1 MRLPIRLIDGKI
13 PTRAH
18 PTDSGLDLFAA
29 SGAVIHPGMTCRI
42 RTGIAVAIPEGFEGQ
57 VRPRSSLASRGV
69 YALLGTIDQGYRG
82 EIGVILTNISTER
95 YQVHEG
101 DRVAQLHDLA
111 LVGVCDGSPALLR
124 SLCLRYCCHLC
135 QLLGDR

>member
-101 DRVAQLHDLA
+101 DRVAQLVVCPVA
-111 LVGVCDGSPALLR
+111 LPVPVVVSILDDTERGQGGFGSTG
-124 SLCLRYCCHLC
+124 
-135 QLLGDR
+135 Q

>member
-101 DRVAQLHDLA
+101 DRVAQLVVCPVA
-111 LVGVCDGSPALLR
+111 LPLPVVVSILDDTERGQGGFGSTG
-124 SLCLRYCCHLC
+124 
-135 QLLGDR
+135 Q